1 MPLAAA
7 PYRASGLVHW
17 HETDMP
23 TALRDVR
30 SQEQSGKHLLTVS
43 SSQFDPFRSS
53 QLLGR
58 SPVRPRGPLL
68 DLILTHIKNSLARRV
83 NQQHGAA
90 PFEIHGDEQMVTQSN
105 IHFFTNWA
113 KERLDEMDATV
124 TSLEGKAA
132 EVQAD
137 VRDKAKKLLAD
148 LRKQRDDFRDT
159 MKTQSEAN
167 EAAWIQAKAKLEA
180 DWRLFELEVKKY
192 VESFGKQIEHQ
203 QATFKLQADAQLKA
217 WREAA
222 DKLGS
227 HAKKFAS
234 ERRGDIDAA
243 VKRMNADAVEAEKK
257 LEKLSQAGT
266 QSWSALMA
274 ALTET
279 RTAFDRA
286 NEAAR
291 EAFKR
296 AA

>member
-1 MPLAAA
+1 M
-7 PYRASGLVHW
+7 
-17 HETDMP
+17 T
-23 TALRDVR
+23 
-30 SQEQSGKHLLTVS
+30 
-43 SSQFDPFRSS
+43 
-53 QLLGR
+53 
-58 SPVRPRGPLL
+58 
-68 DLILTHIKNSLARRV
+68 
-83 NQQHGAA
+83 
-90 PFEIHGDEQMVTQSN
+90 TQGN
-105 IHFFTNWA
+105 LHFFTNWA

-124 TSLEGKAA
+124 TSLQGKAA

-137 VRDKAKKLLAD
+137 VRGNAKKALAE
-148 LRKQRDDFRDT
+148 LSKQRDVFRDA
-159 MKTQSEAN
+159 MKKHSEAN
-167 EAAWIQAKAKLEA
+167 EAAWIPAKAKLEA
-180 DWRLFELEVKKY
+180 DWRLFEAEVKKY

-217 WREAA
+217 WREAT

-227 HAKKFAS
+227 DAKQFAS

-243 VKRMNADAVEAEKK
+243 VKRMNAEAVEAEKR
-257 LEKLSQAGT
+257 LEKLNQAGT

>member
-1 MPLAAA
+1 
-7 PYRASGLVHW
+7 
-17 HETDMP
+17 
-23 TALRDVR
+23 
-30 SQEQSGKHLLTVS
+30 
-43 SSQFDPFRSS
+43 
-53 QLLGR
+53 
-58 SPVRPRGPLL
+58 
-68 DLILTHIKNSLARRV
+68 LILTHIKNSLARRV

-90 PFEIHGDEQMVTQSN
+90 PFDIHGDEQMVTQSN

-132 EVQAD
+132 E
-137 VRDKAKKLLAD
+137 
-148 LRKQRDDFRDT
+148 DT
-159 MKTQSEAN
+159 MKKQSEAN

-180 DWRLFELEVKKY
+180 DWRLFEAEVKKY
-192 VESFGKQIEHQ
+192 VEGFGKQIEHQ

-227 HAKKFAS
+227 DAKKFAS